1 MKPSTGT
8 SLLAGALAGLALAC
22 SGGAGS
28 GGASSAQDAAA
39 AAAQAD
45 AAMAASHVAIGLR
58 IAPVPLDLAGKP
70 VGKVG
75 LGSYI
80 VNAQGGCNDCH
91 TSPPYAAG
99 GDPFLGQKMV
109 VNAANYLA
117 GGVHFGPFISRNI
130 TPDATGKPAGLT
142 LDEFIH
148 VLRTGEDPD
157 EPGTLLQVMPW
168 PVYGQMSDHDLE
180 AIWWY
185 LSAIPHAE
193 PGQPPAP
200 SP

>member
-1 MKPSTGT
+1 MTKRSTGT

-28 GGASSAQDAAA
+28 GGASSAQDALA

-80 VNAQGGCNDCH
+80 VNAQGACNNCH
-91 TSPPYAAG
+91 TQPSYAPG
-99 GDPFLGQKMV
+99 GDPYLGQKMV
-109 VNAANYLA
+109 INAANYLA
-117 GGVHFGPFISRNI
+117 GGVHFGPFTSRNI
-130 TPDATGKPAGLT
+130 TPDSSGKPAGLT
-142 LDEFIH
+142 LEAFIQ
-148 VLRTGEDPD
+148 VLRTGKDSED
-157 EPGTLLQVMPW
+157 GKLLQVMPW

-193 PGQPPAP
+193 PGEAPAP
-200 SP
+200 AP